1 MRPFIVV
8 AFALLVPSTL
18 SSQVVEGLVRSATP
32 GRPLRDASVRF
43 VNQKQE
49 VAGSTVS
56 DREGRFRLTLQ
67 SAGTYV
73 AVVESE
79 GYASTLSPRL
89 LVTAGDTAHLV
100 LTVRRVTL
108 AQMAA
113 PGDPEVR
120 RTGELHAVAEERC
133 QLDGRSD
140 ASAAVA
146 GHVVDAASGVGLPGA
161 TVSASWTLRRGG
173 LHVVQVTSDLNG
185 IYVLCDLP
193 EDQEALLHADAVG
206 VQSERATVRLDGG
219 FQVRNLALAL
229 GGGEELGYVIGRVR
243 DFDTQ
248 SPIEAADVWLRD
260 TDFHTVSDMN
270 GFFRFEDVPRGLYVL
285 ESEHLGHA
293 SRQRA
298 FNVVG
303 GAGHQIDV
311 VLPNQPIPMA
321 PMTVTVRSRRWFQ
334 DRIGLQARMA
344 SGAGHFILGPQLLA
358 RSVSR
363 LVDALYGLPGVM
375 VRQIGRFASV
385 RLRGRTCDP
394 SVFLD
399 GRPHM
404 LDREFGLNTFHAG
417 EIETIEI
424 YGGPADTPPEFAY
437 GGACGTLVLWTRR
450 GR

>member
-8 AFALLVPSTL
+8 ALALVLPFPL
-18 SSQVVEGLVRSATP
+18 SSQVVEGRVRSATT
-32 GRPLRDASVRF
+32 GRPLPGASVRL
-43 VNQKQE
+43 VDQTQE
-49 VAGSTVS
+49 VAGSAVS
-56 DREGRFRLTLQ
+56 DHEGRFRVTLERG
-67 SAGTYV
+67 GTYV

-89 LVTAGDTAHLV
+89 LVTAGETAHLV

-108 AQMAA
+108 AAMS
-113 PGDPEVR
+113 PSRDPEMR
-120 RTGELHAVAEERC
+120 RTGELQAVAKERC
-133 QLDGRSD
+133 GLRGASD
-140 ASAAVA
+140 ASAVVA
-146 GHVVDAASGVGLPGA
+146 GHVVDAESGVGLPGA
-161 TVSASWTLRRGG
+161 TVNVSWSSGDGG

-185 IYVLCDLP
+185 VYVLCDLP
-193 EDQEALLHADAVG
+193 EDQEARLRAEAVG
-206 VQSERATVRLDGG
+206 VRSEQETLTLDRG
-219 FQVRNLALAL
+219 FQVRDLALAL
-229 GGGEELGYVIGRVR
+229 GSGEEPGYVIGRVH

-248 SPIEAADVWLRD
+248 EPIEAADVRLRD
-260 TDFHTVSDMN
+260 TDFHTLSDMN

-285 ESEHLGHA
+285 EAEHLGHA

-298 FNVVG
+298 FQVVG

-311 VLPNQPIPMA
+311 VLPNEAIPMP
-321 PMTVTVRSRRWFQ
+321 PMTVTVRSRRWFH
-334 DRIGLQARMA
+334 DRVGLQTRMA

-363 LVDALYGLPGVM
+363 LVDVLYGLPGVM
-375 VRQIGRFASV
+375 VRRIGRFASV
-385 RLRGRTCDP
+385 RMRGRACDP

-404 LDREFGLNTFHAG
+404 LDREYGLNVFYAG
-417 EIETIEI
+417 DIEVIEI
-424 YGGPADTPPEFAY
+424 YGGPAETPPEFAY